1 MKEGRKR
8 PVPASSRD
16 ARKGPSCWRC
26 GCFLHFQ
33 LERIEEGKNCLFL
46 HIHRSAQRQS
56 RRRLQHESA
65 YPRIEEIGR
74 KPTPATRTTTHHQ
87 SPPLVS
93 RCALKRY
100 SRGGLMRV
108 IRAPPPAYIRNFA
121 GGWLLCSCRA
131 KRPAAAQPG
140 SALRGFRRPPNLTT
154 PARIRHHVPRWRA
167 CSWQSSCKI
176 YCS

>member
-1 MKEGRKR
+1 MACSCILTECQESHALRALWPFPAFSIGEDRGRQKL
-8 PVPASSRD
+8 PFP
-16 ARKGPSCWRC
+16 
-26 GCFLHFQ
+26 
-33 LERIEEGKNCLFL
+33 
-46 HIHRSAQRQS
+46 
-56 RRRLQHESA
+56 A
-65 YPRIEEIGR
+65 YPQISATPEPAPLAARICISTNRGDR
-74 KPTPATRTTTHHQ
+74 KETHSCHAHHNP
-87 SPPLVS
+87 SPKPPLVS

-167 CSWQSSCKI
+167 CS
-176 YCS
+176 